1 MPVHSVELLHLVMLS
16 INVQDNC
23 TTPFDIDM
31 FMVLD
36 LSYIGFKPSDWAII
50 NSGASG
56 ELDIER
62 QLSLRDP
69 GERKLDLRLN
79 YV

>member
-23 TTPFDIDM
+23 TASFITINAWHLTSLM
-31 FMVLD
+31 
-36 LSYIGFKPSDWAII
+36 IGFKSSDWAII
-50 NSGASG
+50 NSGASA

-69 GERKLDLRLN
+69 GERKLDLRLS